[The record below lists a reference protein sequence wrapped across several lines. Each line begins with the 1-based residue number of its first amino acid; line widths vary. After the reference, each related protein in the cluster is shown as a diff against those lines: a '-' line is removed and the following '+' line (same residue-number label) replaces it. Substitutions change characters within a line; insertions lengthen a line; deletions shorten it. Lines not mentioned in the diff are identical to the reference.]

1 MKRVLANKKA
11 IALFVVPGF
20 VLYTILVIVPVIW
33 SLYYSLF
40 SGSPGLQWEFVGFDN
55 YVKLFHD
62 KNFLNSLAVNA
73 KYISV
78 VMIGQVGLGLLL
90 ALMFRFWL
98 KRCKTIVRTLVF
110 FPVVLPTVAVGQ
122 LFAKIYEIQP
132 NYGLLNSFLDAVG
145 LSNLVQPWIGQES
158 TARGHYASW
167 ISGLQW
173 DFTLL
178 FSTERFWIFR
188 KIFWKQRESMELE
201 VSRCSRAFYFRC
213 FVQ

>member
-90 ALMFRFWL
+90 ALMFRL
-98 KRCKTIVRTLVF
+98 LH
-110 FPVVLPTVAVGQ
+110 
-122 LFAKIYEIQP
+122 KI
-132 NYGLLNSFLDAVG
+132 G
-145 LSNLVQPWIGQES
+145 
-158 TARGHYASW
+158 
-167 ISGLQW
+167 
-173 DFTLL
+173 
-178 FSTERFWIFR
+178 
-188 KIFWKQRESMELE
+188 
-201 VSRCSRAFYFRC
+201 RAH
-213 FVQ
+213 V

>member
-132 NYGLLNSFLDAVG
+132 NYGLVRK
-145 LSNLVQPWIGQES
+145 VQ
-158 TARGHYASW
+158 RCGHYASW